1 MPKEEPI
8 VTYRTYYDP
17 MLAHIEL
24 SRLQDSGIQCF
35 ISDENMATINPFY
48 NTAIGGIKLRVF
60 ECDIEKCD
68 AILGQDESASVEL
81 IEGTFVDER
90 TVGITCP
97 YCSSNNVRYG
107 NATERRYGWF
117 STMLSV
123 FATFISTSGVMPMLA
138 RKTWHCFNCAK
149 DFEADKPVS

>member
-68 AILGQDESASVEL
+68 NILAEDEQLQFENTEEIYAEKGVIASK
-81 IEGTFVDER
+81 
-90 TVGITCP
+90 CP
-97 YCSSNNVRYG
+97 YCGSDNVRYG
-107 NATERRYGWF
+107 SATEKRYGWASIISF
-117 STMLSV
+117 FV
-123 FATFISTSGVMPMLA
+123 FIALAIGVMPIFA
-138 RKTWHCFNCAK
+138 RKAWHL
-149 DFEADKPVS
+149 SLIHI